1 MRRSTIAHEGEL
13 AKRLPCSVIAHAGE
27 LASCTHV
34 IEVANP
40 AHDHV
45 TMRVTTMSR
54 PNEKPYEAS
63 EGTREG
69 K

>member
-13 AKRLPCSVIAHAGE
+13 AKRLPCSVVAHAGE

-34 IEVANP
+34 IGVANP

-45 TMRVTTMSR
+45 TVRVTTML

-63 EGTREG
+63 EGAREG